1 VPLPPWRTEEAQVI
15 AATKVRDPGHAS
27 VARPARAVA
36 PNWSAASLSIS
47 VHSELDELAQT
58 WREFEKDSD
67 CSVFQTF
74 DWLSAWQRTIGVN
87 SAVTPA
93 VIIARDLVER
103 TIFIAPLSI
112 VPSPLGRV
120 LTWLGSDL
128 CDYNAPLIARD
139 FYSHFAHQSFGEL
152 WTDIIKALQNHPATR
167 HDFVKLEKMPE
178 LVGPQLNPMLQLPV
192 VAHPS
197 GAHSTRL
204 TASWDTYYFEKRSS
218 ATRRRD
224 RTKLKRLAEFGDVEF
239 KTAATA
245 QEALEAFQ
253 NLVKQKEY
261 WFAHKGIPNLFA
273 HPGYVDFYRALLAND
288 SSRQLVHVSHLQVGA
303 TVAAVNLGLVFGGRY
318 HHVLASHCHGAIAQF
333 GPGVAHLREIIKYA
347 IERGLEVFDFTI
359 GDEGYKRDW
368 CETESRL
375 FDHLSGTTLR
385 GRMAVTLLSAAKSG
399 KRVVKQTPVLWSGFT
414 ALRRLLFSRVDPAKG
429 GNG

>member
-1 VPLPPWRTEEAQVI
+1 VI
-15 AATKVRDPGHAS
+15 AAAKLQDPRHGSIAG
-27 VARPARAVA
+27 PTRAVA
-36 PNWSAASLSIS
+36 PAWSAATLSIS
-47 VHSELDELAQT
+47 VHSELDELAQA
-58 WREFEKDSD
+58 WREFEKDAD

-87 SAVTPA
+87 RGVTPA
-93 VIIARDLVER
+93 VVIAREVDER
-103 TIFIAPLSI
+103 IIFIVPLSI
-112 VPSPLGRV
+112 VHSPLGRV

-139 FYSHFAHQSFGEL
+139 FYSHFAHQTFGEV
-152 WTDIIKALQNHPATR
+152 WTDITKAFQQHPTTQ
-167 HDFVKLEKMPE
+167 HDLVKLEKMPE
-178 LVGPQLNPMLQLPV
+178 LIGPQLNPMLQLPV

-197 GAHSTRL
+197 GSHSTRL
-204 TASWDTYYFEKRSS
+204 TAPWDTYYFEKRSS

-224 RTKLKRLAEFGDVEF
+224 RTKLKRLTEFGDVQF

-245 QEALEAFQ
+245 EEALEAFQ
-253 NLVKQKEY
+253 NLVKQKEF

-273 HPGYVDFYRALLAND
+273 NAGYIDFYRGLLAND

-303 TVAAVNLGLVFGGRY
+303 TIAAVNLGLVFGGRY
-318 HHVLASHCHGAIAQF
+318 HHVLASHVHGAVSQF

-385 GRMAVTLLSAAKSG
+385 GRLIVTLLSVTKSC
-399 KRVVKQTPVLWSGFT
+399 KRLVKQTPVLWTSFT
-414 ALRRLLFSRVDPAKG
+414 TLRRLLFSRVNPAEG

>member
-1 VPLPPWRTEEAQVI
+1 VI
-15 AATKVRDPGHAS
+15 AAAKVQDPGHAS
-27 VARPARAVA
+27 IGRPTRAVT
-36 PNWSAASLSIS
+36 PSWSVASLSIS
-47 VHSELDELAQT
+47 VHNELDELAQA
-58 WREFEKDSD
+58 WRGFEKDAD

-87 SAVTPA
+87 NGVTPA
-93 VIIARDLVER
+93 VIIARDFDER
-103 TIFIAPLSI
+103 IIFIAPLSI
-112 VPSPLGRV
+112 VQSPLGRV
-120 LTWLGSDL
+120 LTWLGTDL

-139 FYSHFAHQSFGEL
+139 IYSYFAHQTFGEV
-152 WTDIIKALQNHPATR
+152 WTDVIKALQRHSATQ

-204 TASWDTYYFEKRSS
+204 TAPWDTYYFEKRSS

-224 RTKLKRLAEFGDVEF
+224 RTKLKRLSEFGDIQF
-239 KTAATA
+239 KTAATVE
-245 QEALEAFQ
+245 EALEAFQ
-253 NLVKQKEY
+253 NLVKQKEF

-273 HPGYVDFYRALLAND
+273 NAGYTDFYRALLADD
-288 SSRQLVHVSHLQVGA
+288 SSRQLVHVSHFQVGD

-318 HHVLASHCHGAIAQF
+318 HHVLASHVDGPIAQF

-375 FDHLSGTTLR
+375 FDYLSGTTLR

-399 KRVVKQTPVLWSGFT
+399 KRFVKQTPVLWAGFS
-414 ALRRLLFSRVDPAKG
+414 ALRRLLFSRAAPAKG
-429 GNG
+429 G